1 MRNWPLQLKTTF
13 SQKKMTFWVFKYGG
27 YLSRARW
34 TKAFFTKNF
43 SNRFIFE
50 RDIQEKIG
58 FFQTRCIGLLPYY
71 SMAWYA
77 AEFTFRGCRA
87 AKEGHG
93 HVFTLDKCQLTRQM
107 IHIIRAY
114 IGFTDDPS
122 ECHDYVRKC
131 LKPTNHNE
139 IMSCNG
145 KRNCT
150 FSQNVLNFPHDYPLC
165 QNSTLGNYVFITY
178 SCIDGK
184 QNCHTPLFYK
194 QNNAIAQ
201 LCIFHIIQPR

>member
-1 MRNWPLQLKTTF
+1 
-13 SQKKMTFWVFKYGG
+13 
-27 YLSRARW
+27 
-34 TKAFFTKNF
+34 
-43 SNRFIFE
+43 
-50 RDIQEKIG
+50 
-58 FFQTRCIGLLPYY
+58 
-71 SMAWYA
+71 MAWYA

-87 AKEGHG
+87 AEEAHG

-122 ECHDYVRKC
+122 KCHDYVRKC
-131 LKPTNHNE
+131 LKSTNHNE

-150 FSQNVLNFPHDYPLC
+150 FSQNVLNFPHDDPLC
-165 QNSTLGNYVFITY
+165 KNLTHGNYVYITY

-194 QNNAIAQ
+194 QNNAIVQ
-201 LCIFHIIQPR
+201 LCIFHSTQWYLPKYLPKFLQK